1 MDVPDLIYR
10 KMLLV
15 ENLNVPGEEK
25 KLVVLNELQKIFN
38 SNIKVNLDQICDDL
52 IELLIKI
59 SKKEIKLGLNRK
71 SKCLYGCITH

>member
-15 ENLNVPGEEK
+15 EGLNVPGEEK
-25 KLVVLNELQKIFN
+25 KLVVLNELQKIFH
-38 SNIKVNLDQICDDL
+38 SGIKVNLDQICDDL

-59 SKKEIKLGLNRK
+59 SKKEIKLSLNKK